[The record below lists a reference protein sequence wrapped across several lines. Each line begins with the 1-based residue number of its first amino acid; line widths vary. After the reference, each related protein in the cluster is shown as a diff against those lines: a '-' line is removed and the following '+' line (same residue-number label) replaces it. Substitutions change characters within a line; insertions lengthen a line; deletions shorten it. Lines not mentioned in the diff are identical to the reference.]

1 MVHTHGRCSGQ
12 DEGATGNVKRCGQ
25 VYVCI
30 STAVKNRSVILYF
43 CGSKL
48 LDLFLYLPAHLTTA
62 THLSVSLAPMPNFSN
77 KQPKPALPNRST
89 SEFYLLSFSF
99 VLLFLWLLQV
109 YCFCFSC
116 GCPFCVRPISI
127 DFFRAVVQ
135 EHLLQSTYCFCPPK
149 IQSALISRP
158 FGTIQ
163 KLPRKWPAVFSEQTG
178 SGFKGAFIIYCV
190 YGQLETRW
198 SSSHSCDTSL

>member
-1 MVHTHGRCSGQ
+1 M
-12 DEGATGNVKRCGQ
+12 GNVKRCGQ

-48 LDLFLYLPAHLTTA
+48 LDLFIYFLAHLTTA
-62 THLSVSLAPMPNFSN
+62 THLSVSLAPMQNAT
-77 KQPKPALPNRST
+77 KACT

-135 EHLLQSTYCFCPPK
+135 EHLLQRTYCFQK

-163 KLPRKWPAVFSEQTG
+163 KLPRKWSAVFSEQTG

-190 YGQLETRW
+190 YGQLET
-198 SSSHSCDTSL
+198 